1 MRLSTEINARRLR
14 IAGGAFLCIVGL
26 SSGATAQTDQPKATQ
41 PPPTQAAPS
50 KPAPSQP
57 TPAQPAW
64 VAVCANTKNGLDC
77 RAGRSLRLDN
87 RGQAVLNVAVQVPAD
102 TKKPVMLLQLPLG
115 LYLPAGVSLQI
126 GKDAPKTL
134 PFQSCDTSG
143 CLAEYPVTGA
153 EIAAM
158 LKGSDLTISAQTASK
173 QPLTVNVSVA
183 GFPAA
188 YAKIK

>member
-1 MRLSTEINARRLR
+1 MRLSTEINSRRLR
-14 IAGGAFLCIVGL
+14 IAGGAFLCVVGL
-26 SSGATAQTDQPKATQ
+26 SSGATAQTLQPKATQ

-87 RGQAVLNVAVQVPAD
+87 RGQAVLNVAVRVPAD

-126 GKDAPKTL
+126 GKDTARKL
-134 PFQSCDTSG
+134 SFQSCGMSG
-143 CLAEYPVTGA
+143 CLVEYPVSEA
-153 EIAAM
+153 EIGAM
-158 LKGSDLTISAQTASK
+158 LKGADLTISAQTASK
-173 QPLTVNVSVA
+173 QPLTMNVSVS

>member
-1 MRLSTEINARRLR
+1 MRLANTRRLR
-14 IAGGAFLCIVGL
+14 IAAGAFLCFCLG
-26 SSGATAQTDQPKATQ
+26 SEAMAQTVQPKATQ
-41 PPPTQAAPS
+41 SPPTQAAPS
-50 KPAPSQP
+50 QPSPSQ
-57 TPAQPAW
+57 AW
-64 VAVCANTKNGLDC
+64 VVVCGNSQKGLDC

-87 RGQAVLNVAVQVPAD
+87 RGQALLNVAVRVSAD

-126 GKDAPKTL
+126 GKDAPKAL
-134 PFQSCDTSG
+134 PFQSCEMSG
-143 CLAEYPVTGA
+143 CLAEHPVTEA

-158 LKGSDLTISAQTASK
+158 LKGADLTISAQTASK
-173 QPLTVNVSVA
+173 QPLTMKVSVA